1 VLQYLER
8 SVGITSSQKQSWVEH
23 WIATGFTALEARLS
37 ADRRT
42 GLCCFG
48 DTPTMADCC
57 LVPQMFNARR
67 FGVVLDAYPTLARID
82 EYLRHLSAFQD
93 SAPGRQPDAE

>member
-1 VLQYLER
+1 
-8 SVGITSSQKQSWVEH
+8 
-23 WIATGFTALEARLS
+23 
-37 ADRRT
+37 
-42 GLCCFG
+42 
-48 DTPTMADCC
+48 
-57 LVPQMFNARR
+57 MFNARR